1 MATHTFIAKKATA
14 PALSWSSVQVARFH
28 CYNKNGLFQKIMDN
42 VNVVRVLVEQDQV
55 DYGWHYS
62 SGIKAASWHLDD
74 LLQMARAGR
83 VNRVRLE
90 ASIQMAMNFYRKQVE
105 ELASIG
111 ITDAREWLD
120 SMEEAA

>member
-1 MATHTFIAKKATA
+1 MATNQYIKNEATA
-14 PALSWSSVQVARFH
+14 PAASWSSIQVARFH

-55 DYGWHYS
+55 GYDWHYS
-62 SGIKAASWHLDD
+62 SGIKAASWHLED
-74 LLQMARAGR
+74 LLQMARSGR
-83 VNRVRLE
+83 VNRFRLE
-90 ASIQMAMNFYRKQVE
+90 ASIQMAEEFYRKQVE

>member
-1 MATHTFIAKKATA
+1 MATHEYIKNEATA
-14 PALSWSSVQVARFH
+14 PAASWSGIQVARFH

-74 LLQMARAGR
+74 LLQIARAGR
-83 VNRVRLE
+83 VNRFRLE
-90 ASIQMAMNFYRKQVE
+90 ASIQMAMKFYRKQAE

-111 ITDAREWLD
+111 ITNSREWLK
-120 SMEEAA
+120 SMEKAA

>member
-1 MATHTFIAKKATA
+1 MATAQYIRNEATA

-28 CYNKNGLFQKIMDN
+28 CHNKNGLFQKIMDN
-42 VNVVRVLVEQDQV
+42 VNVVRVLVEQGQV
-55 DYGWHYS
+55 DDGWHYS

-83 VNRVRLE
+83 VNRFRLE
-90 ASIQMAMNFYRKQVE
+90 ASIQMAMKFYRKQME

-111 ITDAREWLD
+111 ITDSRGWLE